1 MNAGDAKAALRLVS
15 SNPTPDPPPAGADR
29 PAGPPPQLQS
39 EPGKMQL
46 PAGKWSRYAGKLGA
60 ALTVTSSAALIRK
73 GGREPNEPDDADVD
87 LLADA
92 LEEGLRIKFGD
103 HDVPWYMGAVLAA
116 GGVYAGMRV
125 GASKISKDG
134 KPAAAA
140 QLDDAQADA
149 AQAAPV
155 QLDDNGAIVP
165 DSIPA
170 TAPAPRPHVPPRV
183 IVSPMRKT
191 ST

>member
-15 SNPTPDPPPAGADR
+15 SNPAPAGGPAADHGPG
-29 PAGPPPQLQS
+29 PAADHASPAADHGPG
-39 EPGKMQL
+39 PGRMQL

-60 ALTVTSSAALIRK
+60 ALTVTGSASMIRR

-125 GASKISKDG
+125 GASKISKTGDG
-134 KPAAAA
+134 A
-140 QLDDAQADA
+140 QLSDVAQVDAQ
-149 AQAAPV
+149 
-155 QLDDNGAIVP
+155 GAIVP
-165 DSIPA
+165 DAIPEA
-170 TAPAPRPHVPPRV
+170 AAPPRPHVPPSV

-191 ST
+191 TS